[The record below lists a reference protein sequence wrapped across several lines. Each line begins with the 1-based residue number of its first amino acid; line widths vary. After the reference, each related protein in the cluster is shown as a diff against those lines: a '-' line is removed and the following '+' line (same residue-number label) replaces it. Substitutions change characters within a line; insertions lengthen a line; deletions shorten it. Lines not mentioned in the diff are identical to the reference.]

1 MVLRHLGCSAGTKK
15 NKVGFIPNTTCQNKF
30 WTELKNW
37 QFIKKK
43 YKIIWVKNYKS
54 TRKIIRE
61 FLKSLRRGENLY
73 KKNSKPISIRGKDGT
88 IHLHTHTHTHTFF
101 MAKIIKSKDGR
112 PEEIVVTHIRDKH
125 VRLLNI

>member
-61 FLKSLRRGENLY
+61 FLKSLRRGENLS

-88 IHLHTHTHTHTFF
+88 IHLHTHTHTHILHGKNHQEQRWQT
-101 MAKIIKSKDGR
+101 GR
-112 PEEIVVTHIRDKH
+112 NSCNSHQRQTCTSP
-125 VRLLNI
+125 